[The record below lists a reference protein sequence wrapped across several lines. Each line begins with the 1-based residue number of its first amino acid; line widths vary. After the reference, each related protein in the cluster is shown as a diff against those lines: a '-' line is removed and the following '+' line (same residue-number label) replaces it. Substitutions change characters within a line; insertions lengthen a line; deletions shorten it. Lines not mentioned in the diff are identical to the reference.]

1 MELSDHIKGKHTL
14 QDMQKCEFEAF
25 IGQFM
30 FSETEK
36 AILFDIYD
44 KKLYMWEIGNKYGY
58 SESGIRK
65 IHTRL
70 LKKIIKYL

>member
-1 MELSDHIKGKHTL
+1 
-14 QDMQKCEFEAF
+14 MQKQQFEAF

-65 IHTRL
+65 IHAKL

>member
-1 MELSDHIKGKHTL
+1 MSEHITAKHELQELSKK
-14 QDMQKCEFEAF
+14 EFAEF
-25 IGQFM
+25 IERLM

-36 AILFDIYD
+36 AILYDIYAE
-44 KKLYMWEIGNKYGY
+44 KLSMWQVGNKYGY

-65 IHTRL
+65 IHAKL

>member
-1 MELSDHIKGKHTL
+1 MSTSHINTKHTL
-14 QDMQKCEFEAF
+14 QDLSKAEFIAF
-25 IGQFM
+25 IDEFL

-36 AILFDIYD
+36 AILLDIYAE
-44 KKLYMWEIGNKYGY
+44 KLPMWEIGNKYGY

>member
-1 MELSDHIKGKHTL
+1 MSQHTDTKHTL
-14 QDMQKCEFEAF
+14 QNLPKKEFTEF
-25 IGQFM
+25 IDRFM

-36 AILFDIYD
+36 AILYDIYAE
-44 KKLYMWEIGNKYGY
+44 KLPMWQVGNKYGY

-65 IHTRL
+65 IHSRL

>member
-1 MELSDHIKGKHTL
+1 MELSDHINTKHTL

-25 IGQFM
+25 ISQFM

-36 AILFDIYD
+36 SILFDIYAE
-44 KKLYMWEIGNKYGY
+44 KLPMWKIGNKHGY

>member
-1 MELSDHIKGKHTL
+1 MSQHTDTKHTL
-14 QDMQKCEFEAF
+14 QDLPKKEFMEF
-25 IGQFM
+25 IDGFM

-36 AILFDIYD
+36 AILFDIYAE
-44 KKLYMWEIGNKYGY
+44 KLPMWKIGNKYGY

>member
-1 MELSDHIKGKHTL
+1 MEPDHIKGKHTL
-14 QDMQKCEFEAF
+14 QDMQKQQFEAF

-36 AILFDIYD
+36 AILFDIYAE
-44 KKLYMWEIGNKYGY
+44 KLPMWKIGNKHGY

>member
-1 MELSDHIKGKHTL
+1 MSQHTDTKHTL
-14 QDMQKCEFEAF
+14 QDLSKKEFTEF
-25 IGQFM
+25 IDRFM
-30 FSETEK
+30 FSQVEK
-36 AILFDIYD
+36 AILYDIYAE
-44 KKLYMWEIGNKYGY
+44 KLPMWQIGNKYGY